1 MTTQATMNAVR
12 DLPLV
17 RKASTWDEVERCPH
31 CRPFT
36 HCVASSRVPPG
47 LLIFTAEALQISTT
61 LDDFNPAV
69 PVPTAF
75 ILRVA
80 EGREYVVNTEG
91 YSYARY
97 AARIVEG

>member
-12 DLPLV
+12 DLPLA
-17 RKASTWDEVERCPH
+17 RKASTWDEVDRCPH
-31 CRPFT
+31 GCAHF
-36 HCVASSRVPPG
+36 VSSSQVPPG
-47 LLIFTAEALQISTT
+47 LPVFTVEALGAYTP
-61 LDDFNPAV
+61 LDDFAIETPI
-69 PVPTAF
+69 AF

-80 EGREYVVNTEG
+80 EGREYIVNTEG

>member
-12 DLPLV
+12 NLPLA
-17 RKASTWDEVERCPH
+17 RKADTWDEVDRCPH
-31 CRPFT
+31 GCT
-36 HCVASSRVPPG
+36 HFVASSRVPPG
-47 LLIFTAEALQISTT
+47 LLVFTVEALQVETP
-61 LDDFNPAV
+61 LDDFNSAV
-69 PVPTAF
+69 PVPVAF